1 MLLPLAAVLF
11 GALYTVQTTV
21 GTLEHI
27 ISQPVEDL
35 ALSKD
40 VQTLVLRTELPIHRY
55 LHKGEA
61 ADRDSYIRLT
71 VEIELA
77 FQEALAM
84 PNLGAKERTALE
96 KAQAQWRDAKTT
108 GDGLLTH
115 TGLTDAEILVHQMDD
130 YGLKLAA
137 VVGSLDVVG
146 TAALA
151 EVETQRLAARDSKEQ
166 ALIWTGVL
174 FAVGLLLAFAALYSM
189 ASSVLFPIRR
199 LEESIQRFGRGDLSS
214 RIDLG
219 RHDELGNLAGA
230 FNTMAERFQKV
241 QKELEYLS
249 IHDHLT
255 GLYDRGK
262 FHELV
267 NTEIQRAKRYDR
279 VFSILYI
286 DIDDFQNI
294 NEKYGHLV
302 GDSVL
307 CSVAMQIKNA
317 IRPTDAAARF
327 GADQFAVMLSET
339 AAHGAHET
347 SERIG
352 RAISENALNLGD
364 GRKLRITV
372 CIGGATYPEDAQDD
386 TALFAYTDVSLA
398 HAKSAA
404 AAHHLP
410 LAGGQN

>member
-27 ISQPVEDL
+27 ISRPVEDL
-35 ALSKD
+35 AQSKE

-61 ADRDSYIRLT
+61 TDRDNYIRLT
-71 VEIELA
+71 VEIDLA
-77 FQEALAM
+77 LQDALAKTN
-84 PNLGAKERTALE
+84 PGSKEYLALE
-96 KAQAQWRDAKTT
+96 KAQTLWKETKLV
-108 GDGLLTH
+108 GDELLTH
-115 TGLTDAEILVHQMDD
+115 TGLADSSVLVHRMDE
-130 YGLKLAA
+130 YGVNLGA
-137 VVGSLDVVG
+137 VVSSLDIVSNS
-146 TAALA
+146 ALA
-151 EVETQRLAARDSKEQ
+151 EVEAQRLSARDSKEQ
-166 ALIWTGVL
+166 ALVWTAVL
-174 FAVGLLLAFAALYSM
+174 FAIGLLLAFAALYSM

-214 RIDLG
+214 RIDLH
-219 RHDELGNLAGA
+219 RQDELGTLAGA
-230 FNTMAERFQKV
+230 FNTMAERFQRV

-249 IHDHLT
+249 IQDHLT
-255 GLYDRGK
+255 GLFDRGK

-286 DIDDFQNI
+286 DIDDFQKI
-294 NEKYGHLV
+294 NEKHGHLV

-317 IRPTDAAARF
+317 IRPTDSAARF

-339 AAHGAHET
+339 DAHGAHET

-352 RAISENALNLGD
+352 RAIAENALNLGD
-364 GRKLRITV
+364 GKKLRITV
-372 CIGGATYPEDAQDD
+372 SIGGATYPDDAEDD
-386 TALFAYTDVSLA
+386 TALFAHTDASLA
-398 HAKSAA
+398 HAKHAASAPP
-404 AAHHLP
+404 LP